1 LLYPIAAM
9 RILLIEDDPVL
20 GDGLK
25 EFVQSEGHVVE
36 WVRDLSQ
43 ARAALRGQPFDAWV
57 VDWQLP
63 DGSGQ
68 AWLQTERGAGQQ
80 TPALLA
86 TARDQLADR
95 LHGLNNGADDYLV
108 KPFDPE
114 ELVARLQAVA
124 RRAAG
129 RASNVYRSG
138 ALALDLQARSA
149 HVDGEPV
156 ALTAREWAI
165 VEALLLR
172 PGRTVSKDVLENL
185 VVGFDGCISANAL
198 EVHISSIRRKLGRDR
213 IETRRGLGYCW
224 NQS

>member
-1 LLYPIAAM
+1 M

-25 EFVQSEGHVVE
+25 EFVQSDGHVVE
-36 WVRDLSQ
+36 WVRTLSQ
-43 ARAALRGQPFDAWV
+43 ARAALTGQPFDAWV

-68 AWLQTERGAGQQ
+68 AWLQAQRSAGQV
-80 TPALLA
+80 TPAVLA

-95 LHGLNNGADDYLV
+95 LRGLNNGADDYLV
-108 KPFDPE
+108 KPFEPE
-114 ELVARLQAVA
+114 ELVARLQAVT

-129 RASNVYRSG
+129 RASNVYQQG
-138 ALALDLQARSA
+138 VLTLDLQARTASLA
-149 HVDGEPV
+149 GEPV

-165 VEALLLR
+165 VEALMLR
-172 PGRTVSKDVLENL
+172 PGRTVSKAVLENL

-198 EVHISSIRRKLGRDR
+198 EVHISAIRRKLGRNS

-224 NQS
+224 NPA